1 MNTKCCMF
9 TKYCGLAI
17 NLVQVQQ
24 MILVGQIDFFY
35 FFFADFFGFSGVEL
49 ESEGDMGF
57 IFLRHFLLKLSRTT
71 NFLEI

>member
-24 MILVGQIDFFY
+24 MILVGQIDFF
-35 FFFADFFGFSGVEL
+35 FFLIFFGFSGVEL
-49 ESEGDMGF
+49 ESEVEMGF